1 MYKLMRLSY
10 KILLFPE
17 RLYHRDYINVFCV
30 WLIYFRIFQV
40 VIGSFQRTLF
50 LTFYEDILR
59 MSRSEMIFRLF
70 LGQNQFHGREGLQNI
85 LGSFTRLLWHNYLK
99 ISGKA
104 VGYLFRNTAVGHLS
118 FCLIFK
124 VKAPFVER
132 NVRIERIKL

>member
-17 RLYHRDYINVFCV
+17 RLYHRDYIYVFASDLYTSV
-30 WLIYFRIFQV
+30 V

-70 LGQNQFHGREGLQNI
+70 FGQNQFHGREGLQNI
-85 LGSFTRLLWHNYLK
+85 LGSFTRLL
-99 ISGKA
+99 
-104 VGYLFRNTAVGHLS
+104 
-118 FCLIFK
+118 
-124 VKAPFVER
+124 
-132 NVRIERIKL
+132 